1 MPSGVVKLIGVLLLV
16 GSIGVIGVQACT
28 TKDPRS
34 FSSAPKTTS
43 SAVTVPAGSAIPA
56 HAKAAAP
63 KAARAH
69 G

>member
-34 FSSAPKTTS
+34 FSSAPKATS
-43 SAVTVPAGSAIPA
+43 LTVPAP
-56 HAKAAAP
+56 AKAALTKAALA